1 MFTGNRMFYSIWI
14 IEIEKNKFVLKM
26 NVLEK
31 KELLS
36 GVSETEQKRISLIRT
51 FSSEQNRNI
60 PR

>member
-31 KELLS
+31 KELLWC
-36 GVSETEQKRISLIRT
+36 QK
-51 FSSEQNRNI
+51 
-60 PR
+60 